1 MPISDELALRP
12 ESGSELF
19 VPHIGWLRY
28 PSNDIVLLH
37 LREGSFEFSEQA
49 FLWSFLREED
59 IFLDIG
65 AHCGLFSA
73 LASQIIG
80 DAGRI
85 LAFEPN
91 PDILPFLMANTRRDR
106 VDIHAV
112 ALSDASGEAIFWQGG
127 TSDTALSS
135 IAYELPNSKHSMVET
150 QTLDDLLATL
160 GMGQVALAKVD
171 VEGSELKL
179 FRGARKTLQ
188 KKTVLAF
195 VVEFAEENMRKAG
208 YSALELAT
216 QLIEYGY
223 RPYKMA
229 AEAADL
235 VPFEVQESIEFEN
248 IFFTH
253 DLVAVLDRIRQ
264 APIENARRSKE
275 IIGRGSATEA
285 LVRSLWSMEKEA
297 AKRLA
302 LINDLAA
309 ECRSRDQTIAE
320 LRRRKRLSVV
330 ARRLKRLFV
339 RFGAWRRKR
348 RSASLSPTN

>member
-1 MPISDELALRP
+1 
-12 ESGSELF
+12 
-19 VPHIGWLRY
+19 
-28 PSNDIVLLH
+28 
-37 LREGSFEFSEQA
+37 
-49 FLWSFLREED
+49 
-59 IFLDIG
+59 
-65 AHCGLFSA
+65 
-73 LASQIIG
+73 
-80 DAGRI
+80 
-85 LAFEPN
+85 
-91 PDILPFLMANTRRDR
+91 MANTQRDR
-106 VDIHAV
+106 VDIYAV

-235 VPFEVQESIEFEN
+235 VPFEVRESIEFEN